1 VEGAPGPFEL
11 HPLPDVKQFSF
22 QWVLG
27 KISTKV
33 WLVETKSRGCLVP
46 VDFPW
51 ILNQIHTHC
60 KLSGCKRPSTDQ
72 SKDPTSERT
81 ALVSFRSILPW
92 SGLGHM
98 KPSDH
103 CLLCLHF
110 HVLGNGSKVG
120 IPSKL
125 DGWIIEYQKM
135 YMGVWKWSVTTK
147 LRFQYIEKMMLWTMV
162 FLGVYPIFR
171 YHNHKG
177 ISLFNQIFRYFDSM
191 DFRQNLYRDT
201 SKLLS
206 TSIAS
211 NSLSKSIDT
220 SKSSSISTVHIS
232 PKVYQFLSR
241 SSKIYQILWTSP
253 TFFKRINIYG
263 YQRKLS
269 KIRRYLPKHWP
280 KPVDPKFST
289 VEFPNG
295 GGAAVAR
302 NWRWEC
308 SAKVSASWYPNCWIN
323 IGEKKRDHGAIVDN
337 WWLMVGT

>member
-1 VEGAPGPFEL
+1 
-11 HPLPDVKQFSF
+11 
-22 QWVLG
+22 
-27 KISTKV
+27 
-33 WLVETKSRGCLVP
+33 
-46 VDFPW
+46 
-51 ILNQIHTHC
+51 
-60 KLSGCKRPSTDQ
+60 
-72 SKDPTSERT
+72 
-81 ALVSFRSILPW
+81 
-92 SGLGHM
+92 
-98 KPSDH
+98 
-103 CLLCLHF
+103 
-110 HVLGNGSKVG
+110 
-120 IPSKL
+120 
-125 DGWIIEYQKM
+125 
-135 YMGVWKWSVTTK
+135 
-147 LRFQYIEKMMLWTMV
+147 MV

-220 SKSSSISTVHIS
+220 SKSSSIS
-232 PKVYQFLSR
+232 
-241 SSKIYQILWTSP
+241 IYRYLQKFINFYRDLQKSTKFYGHLQR
-253 TFFKRINIYG
+253 FFKRINIYG

-302 NWRWEC
+302 NWR
-308 SAKVSASWYPNCWIN
+308 
-323 IGEKKRDHGAIVDN
+323 
-337 WWLMVGT
+337 